1 GRAGSAGQTEGQDA
15 RTWRISQTQPG
26 EALMYIFADAYEFAV
41 DNVGNL
47 LITLLS
53 FSVVSYVAANVA
65 GLLA

>member
-1 GRAGSAGQTEGQDA
+1 
-15 RTWRISQTQPG
+15 
-26 EALMYIFADAYEFAV
+26 MYIFSDAYEFAV

>member
-1 GRAGSAGQTEGQDA
+1 
-15 RTWRISQTQPG
+15 
-26 EALMYIFADAYEFAV
+26 MHIFADAYEFAV

-47 LITLLS
+47 LLTLGG

>member
-1 GRAGSAGQTEGQDA
+1 
-15 RTWRISQTQPG
+15 
-26 EALMYIFADAYEFAV
+26 MYIFADAYEFAA

-47 LITLLS
+47 LLTLGA